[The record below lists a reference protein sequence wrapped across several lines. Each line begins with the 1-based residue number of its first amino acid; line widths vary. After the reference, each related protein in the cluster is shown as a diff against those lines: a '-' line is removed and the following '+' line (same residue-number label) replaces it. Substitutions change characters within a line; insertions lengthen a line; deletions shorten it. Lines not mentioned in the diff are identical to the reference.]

1 MSLRTLVAVSLAAL
15 VAVPALAQDSSQNR
29 PADNS
34 QMVREKLQA
43 DKKLAVAQSLAL
55 TQAES
60 TAFWP
65 IYNAYQ
71 ADQGRVMDRM
81 IKVINDY
88 AATYQTMTDSTAR
101 RLLESTIGIY
111 RDRQALMESYLPKFR
126 AVLPERKVAR
136 YYQIEQKIR
145 AMLDYE
151 LASQIPLIR

>member
-1 MSLRTLVAVSLAAL
+1 MSFRTLVVVSLAAL
-15 VAVPALAQDSSQNR
+15 LVVPALAIAQDR
-29 PADNS
+29 PADNA
-34 QMVREKLQA
+34 QLVRDKLQA
-43 DKKLAVAQSLAL
+43 DKKLAVAQGLAL

-65 IYNAYQ
+65 VYDRYQ
-71 ADQGRVMDRM
+71 TDQGRVMDRLLQ
-81 IKVINDY
+81 VIGDY
-88 AATYQTMTDSTAR
+88 AGAYENMTDSTAR
-101 RLLESTIGIY
+101 RLLESTMGVY

-151 LASQIPLIR
+151 IASQIPLIR

>member
-1 MSLRTLVAVSLAAL
+1 MSSRTLVAVMLATL
-15 VAVPALAQDSSQNR
+15 VAVPAIAQDR
-29 PADNS
+29 PADNG

-43 DKKLAVAQSLAL
+43 DKKLAVAQGLAL

-65 IYNAYQ
+65 VYNNYQ
-71 ADQGRVMDRM
+71 TDQGRVIDRLLQ
-81 IKVINDY
+81 VIGDY
-88 AATYQTMTDSTAR
+88 AGAYQNMTDSTAH
-101 RLLESTIGIY
+101 RLLESTIAIY

-145 AMLDYE
+145 AMLDYQV
-151 LASQIPLIR
+151 ASEVPLIR

>member
-1 MSLRTLVAVSLAAL
+1 MSSRTLVVLLFAAL
-15 VAVPALAQDSSQNR
+15 VAVPALASAQDR
-29 PADNS
+29 PADNW

-43 DKKLAVAQSLAL
+43 DKKLAVAQGLAL

-65 IYNAYQ
+65 VYNNYQ
-71 ADQGRVMDRM
+71 TDQIRVMDRLLQ
-81 IKVINDY
+81 IVTDY
-88 AATYQTMTDSTAR
+88 AGTYQNMTDTTAR
-101 RLLESTIGIY
+101 RLLESTITIY
-111 RDRQALMESYLPKFR
+111 RDRQAMMESYLPKFR

>member
-1 MSLRTLVAVSLAAL
+1 MSSRTLVAVLFAA
-15 VAVPALAQDSSQNR
+15 VIAVPAVAQDR
-29 PADNS
+29 PADNA

-43 DKKLAVAQSLAL
+43 DKKLAVAQGLAL

-65 IYNAYQ
+65 VYNNYQ
-71 ADQGRVMDRM
+71 ADQGKVLDRLLG
-81 IKVINDY
+81 VITDY
-88 AATYQTMTDSTAR
+88 AGTYQTMTDSTAR
-101 RLLESTIGIY
+101 RLLESTIAVY

-126 AVLPERKVAR
+126 AALPERKVAR

-151 LASQIPLIR
+151 LASQIPLIK

>member
-1 MSLRTLVAVSLAAL
+1 MSSRTLAAILLAATIT
-15 VAVPALAQDSSQNR
+15 VPTAPAVAQDR
-29 PADNS
+29 PSDNG
-34 QMVREKLQA
+34 QMVRDKLQA
-43 DKKLAVAQSLAL
+43 DKKLAVAQGLAL

-65 IYNAYQ
+65 VYNNYQ
-71 ADQGRVMDRM
+71 TDQGRVLDRLLG
-81 IKVINDY
+81 VITDY
-88 AATYQTMTDSTAR
+88 AGTYQSMTDSTAR
-101 RLLESTIGIY
+101 RLLESTIAIY

-151 LASQIPLIR
+151 LAAQIPLIR

>member
-1 MSLRTLVAVSLAAL
+1 MSSRTIVALLLASLVATPA
-15 VAVPALAQDSSQNR
+15 VAQER
-29 PADNS
+29 PADNA
-34 QMVREKLQA
+34 QLVREKLQA
-43 DKKLAVAQSLAL
+43 DKKLAVAQGLAL

-65 IYNAYQ
+65 VYNSYQ
-71 ADQGRVMDRM
+71 TDQGRVMDRLLQ
-81 IKVINDY
+81 VIGDY
-88 AATYQTMTDSTAR
+88 AGTYQTMTDSTAR
-101 RLLESTIGIY
+101 RLLESTIAIY

>member
-1 MSLRTLVAVSLAAL
+1 MSSRTLAAVLLATLVAVP
-15 VAVPALAQDSSQNR
+15 VIAQDR
-29 PADNS
+29 PADNG
-34 QMVREKLQA
+34 QMVRDKLQA

-65 IYNAYQ
+65 VYNTYQ
-71 ADQGRVMDRM
+71 ADQVRVMDRLL
-81 IKVINDY
+81 KVIGDY
-88 AATYQTMTDSTAR
+88 AGTYQNMTDTTAR
-101 RLLESTIGIY
+101 RLLESTIAIY
-111 RDRQALMESYLPKFR
+111 RDRQAQMESYLPKFR

-145 AMLDYE
+145 AMIDYE

>member
-1 MSLRTLVAVSLAAL
+1 MSSRTLVALLFAAL
-15 VAVPALAQDSSQNR
+15 VAVPVRASAQDR
-29 PADNS
+29 PADNW

-43 DKKLAVAQSLAL
+43 DKKLAVAQGLAL

-65 IYNAYQ
+65 VYNNYQ
-71 ADQGRVMDRM
+71 TDQIRVMDRLLR
-81 IKVINDY
+81 IVTDY
-88 AATYQTMTDSTAR
+88 AGTYQNMTDTTAR
-101 RLLESTIGIY
+101 RLLESTITIY
-111 RDRQALMESYLPKFR
+111 RDRQAMLESYLPKFR

>member
-1 MSLRTLVAVSLAAL
+1 MSSRTLAAVLLATL
-15 VAVPALAQDSSQNR
+15 VAVPAIAQDR
-29 PADNS
+29 PADNA

-43 DKKLAVAQSLAL
+43 DKKLAVAQGLAL

-65 IYNAYQ
+65 VYNNYQ
-71 ADQGRVMDRM
+71 ADQARVMDRLL
-81 IKVINDY
+81 KVIGDY
-88 AATYQTMTDSTAR
+88 AGTYQSMTDTTAR
-101 RLLESTIGIY
+101 RLLESTIAIY
-111 RDRQALMESYLPKFR
+111 RDRQAQMESYLPKFR

>member
-1 MSLRTLVAVSLAAL
+1 MSSRTLVVLLFAAL
-15 VAVPALAQDSSQNR
+15 VAVPALASAQDR
-29 PADNS
+29 PADNW

-43 DKKLAVAQSLAL
+43 DKKLAVAQGLAL

-65 IYNAYQ
+65 VYNNYQ
-71 ADQGRVMDRM
+71 TDQIRVMDRLLQ
-81 IKVINDY
+81 IVTDY
-88 AATYQTMTDSTAR
+88 AGTYQNMTDSTAR
-101 RLLESTIGIY
+101 RLLESTITIY
-111 RDRQALMESYLPKFR
+111 RDRQAMMESYLPKFR

>member
-1 MSLRTLVAVSLAAL
+1 MSSRTLVALLFAAL
-15 VAVPALAQDSSQNR
+15 VAVPALASAQDR
-29 PADNS
+29 PADNW

-43 DKKLAVAQSLAL
+43 DKKLAVAQGLAL

-65 IYNAYQ
+65 VYNNYQ
-71 ADQGRVMDRM
+71 TDQIRVMDRLLQ
-81 IKVINDY
+81 VVTDY
-88 AATYQTMTDSTAR
+88 AGTYQSMTDTTAR
-101 RLLESTIGIY
+101 RLLESTIAIY
-111 RDRQALMESYLPKFR
+111 RDRQAMLESYLPKFR

>member
-1 MSLRTLVAVSLAAL
+1 MSSRTLVALLFAAL
-15 VAVPALAQDSSQNR
+15 VAVPALAGAQDR
-29 PADNS
+29 PADNA

-43 DKKLAVAQSLAL
+43 DKKLAVAQGLAL

-65 IYNAYQ
+65 VYNNYQ
-71 ADQGRVMDRM
+71 TDQGRVMDRLLG
-81 IKVINDY
+81 VITDY
-88 AATYQTMTDSTAR
+88 AGTYQTMTDSTAR
-101 RLLESTIGIY
+101 RLLESTIAVY

-151 LASQIPLIR
+151 LAAQIPLIR

>member
-1 MSLRTLVAVSLAAL
+1 MSSRTLAAVLLAA
-15 VAVPALAQDSSQNR
+15 VIAVPAIAQDR
-29 PADNS
+29 PADNG

-43 DKKLAVAQSLAL
+43 DKKLAVAQGLAL

-65 IYNAYQ
+65 VYNNYQ
-71 ADQGRVMDRM
+71 ADQGKVLDRLLG
-81 IKVINDY
+81 VITDY
-88 AATYQTMTDSTAR
+88 AGTYQNMTDTTAR
-101 RLLESTIGIY
+101 RLLESTIAVY

-145 AMLDYE
+145 AMLDYQ
-151 LASQIPLIR
+151 LASEVPLIR

>member
-1 MSLRTLVAVSLAAL
+1 MSSRTLVVLLFAAL
-15 VAVPALAQDSSQNR
+15 VAVPALASAQDR
-29 PADNS
+29 PADNW

-43 DKKLAVAQSLAL
+43 DKKLAVAQGLAL

-65 IYNAYQ
+65 VYNNYQ
-71 ADQGRVMDRM
+71 TDQIRVMDRLLQ
-81 IKVINDY
+81 IVTDY
-88 AATYQTMTDSTAR
+88 AGTYQNMTDTTAR
-101 RLLESTIGIY
+101 RLLESTITIY
-111 RDRQALMESYLPKFR
+111 RDRQAMMESYLPKFR

-145 AMLDYE
+145 AMLDCE

>member
-1 MSLRTLVAVSLAAL
+1 MSSRTLVAVLFAA
-15 VAVPALAQDSSQNR
+15 VIAVPAVAQDR
-29 PADNS
+29 PADNA

-43 DKKLAVAQSLAL
+43 DKKLAVAQGLAL

-65 IYNAYQ
+65 IYNNYQ
-71 ADQGRVMDRM
+71 ADQARVMDRLLG
-81 IKVINDY
+81 VITDY
-88 AATYQTMTDSTAR
+88 AGTYQNMTDTTAR
-101 RLLESTIGIY
+101 RLLESTIAVY
-111 RDRQALMESYLPKFR
+111 RERQALMESYLPKFR

-151 LASQIPLIR
+151 LAAQIPLIK

>member
-1 MSLRTLVAVSLAAL
+1 MSSRTLVALLFAAL
-15 VAVPALAQDSSQNR
+15 AVPALARAQDR
-29 PADNS
+29 PADNW

-43 DKKLAVAQSLAL
+43 DKKLAVAQGLAL

-65 IYNAYQ
+65 VYNNYQ
-71 ADQGRVMDRM
+71 TDQIRVMDRLLQ
-81 IKVINDY
+81 VVSDY
-88 AATYQTMTDSTAR
+88 AGTYQNMTDTTAR
-101 RLLESTIGIY
+101 RLLESTIAIY
-111 RDRQALMESYLPKFR
+111 RDRQALLESYLPKFR
-126 AVLPERKVAR
+126 AAVPERKVAR